1 MRLSTHQKNFV
12 YELLAIGTRPCQI
25 VKKVNKL
32 FEGEVALK
40 PFGSNNLAF
49 YQNQF
54 KKLEPKEQMEYLPY
68 TLEQSF
74 AQQLT
79 RINDDIKDLER
90 LNEKIDEAEE
100 NKENKK
106 IDTTDILDIIALKA
120 KIKNR
125 IAQELG
131 QALAWTKGGPGT
143 NINML
148 QMVQNNFN
156 QIVNTASKLKP
167 EEKLELLRKIGQLEE
182 ASEQSRPEVNP

>member
-1 MRLSTHQKNFV
+1 MRLSTHHKHFV
-12 YELLAIGTRPCQI
+12 YELLAVGTRPREI
-25 VKKVNKL
+25 LKKVNKL
-32 FEGEVALK
+32 FEGEIALK
-40 PFGSNNLAF
+40 PFESNNLAF

-79 RINDDIKDLER
+79 RINDDIRDLER
-90 LNEKIDEAEE
+90 LNEQIDEGEDD
-100 NKENKK
+100 KETK
-106 IDTTDILDIIALKA
+106 DILDIIALKA

-167 EEKLELLRKIGQLEE
+167 EEKLELLRKMGQLEE

>member
-1 MRLSTHQKNFV
+1 MRLSIHQKNFV

-32 FEGEVALK
+32 FEGEAALK

-54 KKLEPKEQMEYLPY
+54 KKLEPEEQMQYLPY

-79 RINDDIKDLER
+79 RINDDIRDLER
-90 LNEKIDEAEE
+90 LNEQIDEAED
-100 NKENKK
+100 NK
-106 IDTTDILDIIALKA
+106 DTKDILDIVALKA

-125 IAQELG
+125 ISQELG

-143 NINML
+143 NINIL
-148 QMVQNNFN
+148 QMMQTNFN
-156 QIVNTASKLKP
+156 QIVSKASQLRP
-167 EEKLELLRKIGQLEE
+167 EEKLELLRKIGQMEE
-182 ASEQSRPEVNP
+182 ASEQNRPEVNP